1 MHHTSTTMYSTP
13 VFGYTHLDHLT
24 HHLLQDRQYMLQL
37 LLLITCVSFAL
48 ALKHTNEA
56 LLPHTGGPNRASFKS
71 NPTETQAQTALT
83 MNTLPAHYSEPGL
96 CAEPRLH
103 LKPGHYSE
111 PKICLEQL
119 PTKLWPLLAGQQLLT
134 AGGCTG
140 RHHCRRC
147 CACSPAGHP
156 PCGV

>member
-37 LLLITCVSFAL
+37 LLPDHVCQLCIRLETYKRGPAASHRGSKQGFFQIKPHRNTSANSLDHEHTPSAL
-48 ALKHTNEA
+48 
-56 LLPHTGGPNRASFKS
+56 
-71 NPTETQAQTALT
+71 
-83 MNTLPAHYSEPGL
+83 EPGL

-134 AGGCTG
+134 AGGCTD
-140 RHHCRRC
+140 RHHCGRC